1 VQDLLQSRKIA
12 EKIAEKNCIEENS
25 IEGNSIEENNRT
37 SESFFIQ

>member
-1 VQDLLQSRKIA
+1 VRDLLQSRKIA
-12 EKIAEKNCIEENS
+12 EKIAEKNRIEENS